1 MVIASNLV
9 SMLIEN
15 DAHPD
20 KPQQDEP
27 HQQAGH
33 HAGKIDPDIG
43 DLAAA
48 ARHKELDGLIGQ
60 GCEQAAQYGPG
71 QAIVFREEIP
81 VWISSRVSPSFMP
94 THAPARAL

>member
-33 HAGKIDPDIG
+33 HTGKIDPDIG

-60 GCEQAAQYGPG
+60 GCEQAAQHGPG
-71 QAIVFREEIP
+71 HMLEEVP
-81 VWISSRVSPSFMP
+81 GGQ
-94 THAPARAL
+94 PAGRA